1 MPLKSGDRGIPE
13 SHNKYIRVNLVIQK
27 ADTKYE
33 RYFGQCIRAFLLQNE
48 NEINID
54 EVDKL
59 NETILI
65 YSKLVVVK
73 QFV

>member
-27 ADTKYE
+27 AETKYE
-33 RYFGQCIRAFLLQNE
+33 RYFGQCIGAFLFQNE